1 MTTECGICRTDRPA
15 APGGVIHAD
24 GTWRVEH
31 IAAPIPLLGWL
42 VIAPSRHVTTFADL
56 TSDEAARFGVLAQH
70 VSQALTAAL
79 HPTRVYVAL
88 FGEGEGFEHIHFH
101 VVPRPPD
108 LPAEFR
114 GPKVFGLWAKAQ
126 ADGDQAPL
134 SEVQALADRLR
145 KALW

>member
-1 MTTECGICRTDRPA
+1 MAADCGICRSDRPA

-24 GTWRVEH
+24 GVWRVEH
-31 IAAPIPLLGWL
+31 IGTPIPLLGWL

-108 LPAEFR
+108 LVAEFR
-114 GPKVFGLWAKAQ
+114 GPKIFGLWAKAQ
-126 ADGDQAPL
+126 DEGDLAPL
-134 SEVQALADRLR
+134 PEVKALADRLR

>member
-1 MTTECGICRTDRPA
+1 MIVFASPA
-15 APGGVIHAD
+15 V
-24 GTWRVEH
+24 V
-31 IAAPIPLLGWL
+31 LSLYMLGL
-42 VIAPSRHVTTFADL
+42 DPV
-56 TSDEAARFGVLAQH
+56 
-70 VSQALTAAL
+70 ALTAAL

-108 LPAEFR
+108 LPAELR

-126 ADGDQAPL
+126 AEGDQVPL
-134 SEVQALADRLR
+134 SEVKLLADRLR